1 MKQFI
6 IGLLSAVVI
15 FLIFRQCES
24 KKQEESMLASDTALI
39 QTQIDNVGK
48 LIVTEGHFAEV
59 ITYNDSKKYLLDMV
73 SFNKNILVVVNADV
87 TVAYDLHQIKY
98 EIDEK
103 QKKVIIKNIPEAEIK
118 IYPNL
123 KYYDIGQSQM
133 NPFRAEDI
141 AKIRKKIDAELE
153 KKIEMLTLKTNA
165 QNRLLSEL
173 SNLLLLTKSLGWTLE
188 YNENPVTT
196 PVDWHLKG

>member
-1 MKQFI
+1 
-6 IGLLSAVVI
+6 
-15 FLIFRQCES
+15 
-24 KKQEESMLASDTALI
+24 
-39 QTQIDNVGK
+39 
-48 LIVTEGHFAEV
+48 
-59 ITYNDSKKYLLDMV
+59 MV

-153 KKIEMLTLKTNA
+153 KKIEMSTLKTNA